1 MTPSH
6 SQRQSHSVR
15 HDTQA
20 RILEAAG
27 RLFADKGYFGTTGK
41 EICARVGANAAS
53 VAYHFGGIANLYAA
67 ALEEAFA
74 RLADSK
80 PLTAA
85 PSRGTDARQRLTSL
99 ITTLSRTIV
108 DPSSWAARLI
118 SRQII
123 APTGM
128 CAGMDN
134 PKLRAVAAL
143 LEGAV
148 SELCGLPH
156 RHPAV
161 ALSCINIMAPF
172 VILPLVSQQQLE
184 EFFPTVSFGSHS
196 VEETTQHL
204 ARFALRGLAG
214 VARNVKRREGLT
226 TRQRRP

>member
-1 MTPSH
+1 MTPSR
-6 SQRQSHSVR
+6 SRRPSHPVR
-15 HDTQA
+15 RDIQA

-27 RLFADKGYFGTTGK
+27 QLFADKGYFGTTGK

-74 RLADSK
+74 RLADSN

-85 PSRGTDARQRLTSL
+85 PSSGRAARQRLTSL
-99 ITTLSRTIV
+99 GRTIV

-118 SRQII
+118 SREII

-128 CAGMDN
+128 CAGMDT
-134 PKLRAVAAL
+134 PKLRSVVAL

-156 RHPAV
+156 GHPAV
-161 ALSCINIMAPF
+161 ALSCINIVAPF

-184 EFFPTVSFGSHS
+184 ELFPTVAFGSHS

-204 ARFALRGLAG
+204 ARFALRGLAAM
-214 VARNVKRREGLT
+214 ARDVKRRG
-226 TRQRRP
+226 RA